1 MAQSVAAARRVTR
14 IFLLLIFLGGQFCVA
29 RDMPGQSGLNEI
41 NGGNTAINH
50 GKACDQSERSSG
62 RQNAI
67 GYGHEEDAIAV
78 DGRLRAW
85 L

>member
-1 MAQSVAAARRVTR
+1 
-14 IFLLLIFLGGQFCVA
+14 
-29 RDMPGQSGLNEI
+29 MPGQSGLNEI